1 MEQFLQKLQQYLGS
15 LNIAPE
21 NIGEASFIRR
31 LPMFVTAPY
40 EIYTASVLNQKYVL
54 AVSSG
59 NDVPSP
65 EQIAVQKSKLEEVSD
80 LPVLFVF
87 QDATR
92 EFCRLLIA
100 RNISF
105 VVSGKQCFL
114 PGGMVSLNEDK
125 FSRPQIAKREKLS
138 PLAQMIFLYCLQE
151 DKKGDGVSFQDLIS
165 SFDLNKVY
173 VSRTAK
179 ELESFRLAEIRSEGR
194 NKSLFIDSD
203 RKALWQKAQEFLINP
218 VQKKIRLKALP
229 ADLPLA
235 GISALSEYSNLN
247 DDPIK
252 TFAVYGKDFDI
263 KSAGILEYDGSFLE
277 LWKYRPIIRDGVVD
291 KLSLYLALKDDPDP
305 RVQSELADM
314 MEAIEW

>member
-40 EIYTASVLNQKYVL
+40 RIYTASVLNQKYVL

-59 NDVPSP
+59 EDAPSP

-87 QDATR
+87 HEATR

-100 RNISF
+100 QNISF
-105 VVSGKQCFL
+105 VVPGKQCFL
-114 PGGMVSLNEDK
+114 PGGMVFLSEDK
-125 FSRPQIAKREKLS
+125 FSCPQIAKREKLS
-138 PLAQMIFLYCLQE
+138 PLAQMVFLHCLIE
-151 DKKGDGVSFQDLIS
+151 DKQGAGISFQDLIS
-165 SFDLNKVY
+165 RFELNKVY

-179 ELESFRLAEIRSEGR
+179 ELESFKLVEIRSKGR
-194 NKSLFIDSD
+194 NKSLCIDPD
-203 RKALWQKAQEFLINP
+203 RKALWQKAQDFLINP
-218 VQKKIRLKALP
+218 VQKKIRVKDLP

-247 DDPIK
+247 DDPVK
-252 TFAVYGKDFDI
+252 TFAVYGKAFDI
-263 KSAGILEYDGSFLE
+263 KNAGILEYEGSFLE

-291 KLSLYLALKDDPDP
+291 KFSLYLALKDDPDP
-305 RVQSELADM
+305 RVQSELSDM